1 MMRTKAIWTHRQ
13 NGSRVQAQNQNRRQ
27 GSRCA
32 IAKVVHQ
39 VLLVSGTEAKAKPNQ
54 VAVIRGTFKNSSWV
68 FLLFYC
74 CLFACLSF

>member
-1 MMRTKAIWTHRQ
+1 MMRTKARWTHRQ

-32 IAKVVHQ
+32 IAKAVHQ
-39 VLLVSGTEAKAKPNQ
+39 VLLVSGTEAKPNQ
-54 VAVIRGTFKNSSWV
+54 VAVIRGTFKNSSWG
-68 FLLFYC
+68 FSLLFYC

>member
-1 MMRTKAIWTHRQ
+1 MMRTKARWTHRQ

-27 GSRCA
+27 GSSCA

-39 VLLVSGTEAKAKPNQ
+39 VLLVSGTEAKPNQ